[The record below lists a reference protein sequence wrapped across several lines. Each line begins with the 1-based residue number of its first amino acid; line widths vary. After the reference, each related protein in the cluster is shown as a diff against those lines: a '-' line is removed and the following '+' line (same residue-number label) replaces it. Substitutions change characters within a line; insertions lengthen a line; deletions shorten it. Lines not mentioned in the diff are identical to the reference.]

1 MGFPRDFQPQGVLS
15 PVILSEAHG
24 VLDGE
29 PWVSWHA
36 LGTLA
41 AAKRRQV
48 TRRSTRKYL
57 CYLGVSGAE
66 RCATRTENPRVGG
79 SIPPLATNQNNV
91 GSQDAG
97 DSLAVFARSRS

>member
-79 SIPPLATNQNNV
+79 SIPPLATMNFV
-91 GSQDAG
+91 S
-97 DSLAVFARSRS
+97 SSPLANGLCRGNPVVVP

>member
-79 SIPPLATNQNNV
+79 SIPPLATKTLQK
-91 GSQDAG
+91 
-97 DSLAVFARSRS
+97 